1 MVATDRACSLVA
13 HYAPV
18 FPCLGGA
25 SVSATRA
32 ASERRERERERE
44 RERNFREKSIG
55 YSMQMRSKFRAPVL
69 RTFCKR

>member
-44 RERNFREKSIG
+44 KFPREINRLLDAN
-55 YSMQMRSKFRAPVL
+55 AL
-69 RTFCKR
+69 